1 MRKPCNYLYKLIHRG
16 TEKKNKEETNVSP
29 HASLLHIK
37 GYVTFILNILQGTEK
52 NNNKCKSLC
61 LVTLYYISKRI
72 PVNLSLITNTLGLV
86 NCVIAYINSYTGDR
100 KKTQV

>member
-16 TEKKNKEETNVSP
+16 TEKKKKPNVSP

-37 GYVTFILNILQGTEK
+37 GYVTFILNNHSSGHRKKQ
-52 NNNKCKSLC
+52 NKCKSLC

>member
-16 TEKKNKEETNVSP
+16 TEKKKKPNVSP

-37 GYVTFILNILQGTEK
+37 GYVTFILSKLQGTEK